1 MVQIR
6 WAANYNAEED
16 AMWHLYQEPVHAA
29 HTADLLVLH
38 SPISAHRKQLYQQC
52 IMSGQEKNDVERK

>member
-16 AMWHLYQEPVHAA
+16 AMGHLYQEPVRAV
-29 HTADLLVLH
+29 HTADHLLLH
-38 SPISAHRKQLYQQC
+38 SPIIAHRKQLYQQY